1 MKTIFDAGKLKLFL
15 KSRIFIQ
22 ENYSFFKIQNIHSNK
37 IFIFFKKG
45 RIVQGYVHVH
55 LGRPGQ
61 HSPEVSPNS
70 PSVKK
75 SPIDQNY
82 LTYDMVQAET

>member
-1 MKTIFDAGKLKLFL
+1 MISDDFPE
-15 KSRIFIQ
+15 SR
-22 ENYSFFKIQNIHSNK
+22 IQNIHSNK